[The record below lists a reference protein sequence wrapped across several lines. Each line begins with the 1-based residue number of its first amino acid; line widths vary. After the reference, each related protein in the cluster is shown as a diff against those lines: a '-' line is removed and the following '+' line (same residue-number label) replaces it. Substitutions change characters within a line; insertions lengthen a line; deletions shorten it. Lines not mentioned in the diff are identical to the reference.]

1 MPMQAVNTMSISASK
16 VKVET
21 IANALNSA
29 AKVETRDEEEET
41 TISDLY
47 ASPRDA
53 VDAEINKTKTQA
65 GEESDDDE
73 LFQPPPP
80 APDCSICIQPLPI
93 YSTSATVYEACCGQ
107 QICGG
112 CSREAVRAT
121 QRLNDTNISM
131 GMGKKKLLKP
141 SCPFCRAPTARTE
154 REYMD
159 RVRDR
164 MKVDDHNAFHAMAGH
179 FKGGTWGM
187 PKSERMARK
196 HYERGAELGNL
207 HSMYCLAV
215 NWYRVGEDRDEA
227 MQRKLFEMAAKDGH
241 VWSRHKL
248 GIMER
253 NKLKALK
260 HWLIS
265 ASSGHDCSIKQIG
278 KLFREGHVTKE
289 EYGSALRAYQTATDN
304 MKSNERI
311 RFAQTKEN
319 SVGWM
324 VFDKEKGISFSEK

>member
-1 MPMQAVNTMSISASK
+1 MSISASK

-227 MQRKLFEMAAKDGH
+227 MQRKLYETAAKQGH
-241 VWSRHKL
+241 VWSRHNL
-248 GIMER
+248 GEMES
-253 NKLKALK
+253 NNGNIDAALK
-260 HWLIS
+260 HWIIS
-265 ASSGHDCSIKQIG
+265 SSGGHDLSIKEISN
-278 KLFREGHVTKE
+278 LFQEGHLTKE
-289 EYGSALRAYQTATDN
+289 EYGSVLRAFQTAKDDL
-304 MKSNERI
+304 KSKART
-311 RFAQTKEN
+311 RFIQTKAD
-319 SVGWM
+319 SVDW
-324 VFDKEKGISFSEK
+324 

>member
-1 MPMQAVNTMSISASK
+1 MGI
-16 VKVET
+16 
-21 IANALNSA
+21 SA
-29 AKVETRDEEEET
+29 AKDT
-41 TISDLY
+41 
-47 ASPRDA
+47 
-53 VDAEINKTKTQA
+53 VDAEINKAKTQA
-65 GEESDDDE
+65 GEDTDDDE

-80 APDCSICIQPLPI
+80 QPECPICLQPLPI
-93 YSTSATVYEACCGQ
+93 HSTSATVYESCCGQ
-107 QICGG
+107 HICGG
-112 CSREAVRAT
+112 CSAETSRAT
-121 QRLNDTNISM
+121 QRINDARKA
-131 GMGKKKLLKP
+131 KKNQPLLRP
-141 SCPFCRAPTARTE
+141 SCPFCRATCARTE
-154 REYMD
+154 KEYMD
-159 RVRDR
+159 RVRER
-164 MKVDDHNAFHAMAGH
+164 MKVDDSNAFHAMAGH
-179 FKGGTWGM
+179 YKSGTYGM
-187 PKSERMARK
+187 PKSKSMARK

-207 HSMYCLAV
+207 HSMFTLAT
-215 NWYRVGEDRDEA
+215 NYYSAGEDRDEA